1 MLIIKGKYEECKIF
15 TDNIEQAALSQI
27 YTYVNSIVSKGT
39 HPRIMPDVHYGKGS
53 VVGFAAK
60 LYKKC

>member
-1 MLIIKGKYEECKIF
+1 MLIIRGKYEECKIF

-39 HPRIMPDVHYGKGS
+39 YLRIMPDVTLWKGFCGGICS
-53 VVGFAAK
+53 K
-60 LYKKC
+60 TI